1 MMKSLPCVNTRV
13 KYLTKSITKYPISN
27 IIIAKCH
34 FILPFSATWMYAY
47 QYFLSCALSNT
58 HSYKHS
64 YTKMYQFCRVFY
76 QYINT
81 SIHCMFTVEPLITFL
96 TSSYSRGKEKTSS
109 VTFYNI
115 SLHEKWILVR
125 TPGNLRGLLLLLLQ
139 LYFLLTS
146 RLFRS

>member
-1 MMKSLPCVNTRV
+1 MPFYFTFFRNMDVCISVFPKLRTHKS
-13 KYLTKSITKYPISN
+13 
-27 IIIAKCH
+27 
-34 FILPFSATWMYAY
+34 
-47 QYFLSCALSNT
+47 T
-58 HSYKHS
+58 HKHS

-125 TPGNLRGLLLLLLQ
+125 TPGNLIGLLLLLLQ

-146 RLFRS
+146 RLFRSSL

>member
-1 MMKSLPCVNTRV
+1 MLNIWPNALLNTPSPIQLLQNDIV
-13 KYLTKSITKYPISN
+13 SSILVFLQQKCIHTSISKAAHSHIHTK
-27 IIIAKCH
+27 H
-34 FILPFSATWMYAY
+34 
-47 QYFLSCALSNT
+47 
-58 HSYKHS
+58 KHS
-64 YTKMYQFCRVFY
+64 YTKMYIFCRVFY

-125 TPGNLRGLLLLLLQ
+125 TPGNLIGLLLLLLQ

-146 RLFRS
+146 RLFRSSL